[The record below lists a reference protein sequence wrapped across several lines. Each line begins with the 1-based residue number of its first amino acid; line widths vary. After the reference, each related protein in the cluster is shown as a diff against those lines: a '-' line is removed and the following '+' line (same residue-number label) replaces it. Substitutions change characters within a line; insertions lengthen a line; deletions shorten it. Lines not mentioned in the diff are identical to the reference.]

1 MKLAVLFSGGK
12 DSYLALQYASID
24 HEISCLLTLE
34 SEKEDSWMFHTPAIE
49 WTKLQAKAME
59 IDHLIS
65 KTSGV
70 KEEELDDL
78 YFIIKSAI
86 SKYSIEG
93 IVTGAL
99 ASVYQSTRIQ
109 KICNDLGLW
118 CFNPLWQ
125 MPQKQ
130 LLQELLS
137 NKIESIIT
145 GVAAEPFDD
154 TWLGRCIDLE
164 CVDALMSLESRYS
177 INPAGEGGEIESF
190 VLSAPLF
197 HKSVRIIESKKH
209 YSNFSGRLEI
219 KEALLT

>member
-1 MKLAVLFSGGK
+1 MKLGVLFSGGK
-12 DSYLALQYASID
+12 DSYLALQYASQE

-49 WTKLQAKAME
+49 WTKLQAEAMN
-59 IDHLIS
+59 LNYLNL

-70 KEEELDDL
+70 KETELNDL
-78 YFIIKSAI
+78 ETIIKSAI
-86 SKYSIEG
+86 SQYSIEG

-99 ASVYQSTRIQ
+99 ASVYQTTRIQ
-109 KICNDLGLW
+109 KICNKLDLW

-125 MPQKQ
+125 LPQEV
-130 LLQELLS
+130 LLKELLS

-154 TWLGRCIDLE
+154 SWLGRQIDSKCINDL
-164 CVDALMSLESRYS
+164 VALKESHR

-190 VLSAPLF
+190 VINAPLF
-197 HKSVRIIESKKH
+197 TKKIVLSKSNKD
-209 YSNFSGRLEI
+209 YSNFSGKLEI
-219 KEALLT
+219 LEASLK

>member
-1 MKLAVLFSGGK
+1 MNLAVLFSGGK
-12 DSYLALQYASID
+12 DSYLALQYASVSN
-24 HEISCLLTLE
+24 EISCLLTLE
-34 SEKEDSWMFHTPAIE
+34 SEKKDSWMFHTPAIE
-49 WTKLQAKAME
+49 WTKIQAKAMR

-70 KEEELDDL
+70 KEEELVDL
-78 YFIIKSAI
+78 CSIIESAI

-137 NKIESIIT
+137 NNIESIIT

-154 TWLGRCIDLE
+154 NWLGRSIDSK
-164 CVDALMSLESRYS
+164 CVAELMSLESKYR
-177 INPAGEGGEIESF
+177 INPAGEGGEIESL
-190 VLSAPLF
+190 VLNAPLF
-197 HKSVRIIESKKH
+197 HKSIRIVESKKH

-219 KEALLT
+219 KEAFLA

>member
-34 SEKEDSWMFHTPAIE
+34 SRREDSWMFHTPAIE
-49 WTKLQAKAME
+49 WTQLQAEAME
-59 IDHLIS
+59 IEHLIL

-70 KEEELDDL
+70 KDEELEDL
-78 YFIIKSAI
+78 QIIIRSAI

-125 MPQKQ
+125 MSQKA
-130 LLQELLS
+130 LLQELLA
-137 NKIESIIT
+137 NNIESIIT
-145 GVAAEPFDD
+145 GVAAEPFDEQ
-154 TWLGRCIDLE
+154 WLGRSLDSE
-164 CVDALMSLESRYS
+164 CVDDLMKLEKSHR
-177 INPAGEGGEIESF
+177 INPAGEGGEIETF
-190 VLSAPLF
+190 VIDAPLF
-197 HKSVRIIESKKH
+197 SKKIVITESEKQ
-209 YSNFSGRLEI
+209 YSNFSGRLEV
-219 KEALLT
+219 KEAILE

>member
-1 MKLAVLFSGGK
+1 MNLAVLFSGGK
-12 DSYLALQYASID
+12 DSYLALEYALKE
-24 HEISCLLTLE
+24 HQISCLLTLE
-34 SEKEDSWMFHTPAIE
+34 SKKEDSWMFHTPAIE
-49 WTKLQAKAME
+49 WTKLQAESMKIE
-59 IDHLIS
+59 HLILQ
-65 KTSGV
+65 TSGV

-78 YFIIKSAI
+78 QKIIKSAI

-99 ASVYQSTRIQ
+99 ASIYQSSRVQ
-109 KICNDLGLW
+109 KICNDLDLW

-125 MPQKQ
+125 MPQKK

-137 NKIESIIT
+137 NNIESIIT

-154 TWLGRCIDLE
+154 QWLGRSIDSECISNLI
-164 CVDALMSLESRYS
+164 ALESKYG

-190 VLSAPLF
+190 VTNASLF
-197 HKSVRIIESKKH
+197 SKPIQISKSEKH

-219 KEALLT
+219 QEAFLQ

>member
-1 MKLAVLFSGGK
+1 MKLGVLFSGGK
-12 DSYLALQYASID
+12 DSYLALQYASQE

-49 WTKLQAKAME
+49 WTNLQAEAMN
-59 IDHLIS
+59 LNYLNL

-70 KEEELDDL
+70 KETELNDL
-78 YFIIKSAI
+78 ETIIKSAI
-86 SKYSIEG
+86 SQYSVEG

-99 ASVYQSTRIQ
+99 ASVYQTTRIQ
-109 KICNDLGLW
+109 KICNKLDLW

-125 MPQKQ
+125 LPQEV
-130 LLQELLS
+130 LLKELLS

-154 TWLGRCIDLE
+154 SWLGRQIDADCINDL
-164 CVDALMSLESRYS
+164 VALKASHR

-190 VLSAPLF
+190 VINAPLF
-197 HKSVRIIESKKH
+197 TKKIVLSK
-209 YSNFSGRLEI
+209 FFDF
-219 KEALLT
+219 

>member
-24 HEISCLLTLE
+24 HEISCLLTIE

-59 IDHLIS
+59 IDHLTS

-70 KEEELDDL
+70 KEEELGDL
-78 YFIIKSAI
+78 RSIIESAI

-109 KICNDLGLW
+109 KICNDLNLW

-137 NKIESIIT
+137 NNINSVIT

-154 TWLGRCIDLE
+154 NWLGRSIDSECINDLI
-164 CVDALMSLESRYS
+164 SLESRYR

-190 VLSAPLF
+190 VLRAPLF
-197 HKSVRIIESKKH
+197 HKSIKIADSKKH
-209 YSNFSGRLEI
+209 YSNFSGILEI
-219 KEALLT
+219 KEAFLV

>member
-1 MKLAVLFSGGK
+1 MNLAVLFSGGK
-12 DSYLALQYASID
+12 DSYLALEYASKE
-24 HEISCLLTLE
+24 HQISCLLTLE
-34 SEKEDSWMFHTPAIE
+34 SKKEDSWMFHTPAIE
-49 WTKLQAKAME
+49 WTKLQAESMKIE
-59 IDHLIS
+59 HLRLQ
-65 KTSGV
+65 TSGV

-78 YFIIKSAI
+78 QKIIKSAI

-99 ASVYQSTRIQ
+99 ASIYQSSRVQ
-109 KICNDLGLW
+109 KICNNLGLW

-125 MPQKQ
+125 MPQKK

-137 NKIESIIT
+137 NNIESIIT

-154 TWLGRCIDLE
+154 QWLGRSIDSECISNLI
-164 CVDALMSLESRYS
+164 ALESKYG

-190 VLSAPLF
+190 VTNASLF
-197 HKSVRIIESKKH
+197 SKPIQISKSEKH

-219 KEALLT
+219 QEAFLQ